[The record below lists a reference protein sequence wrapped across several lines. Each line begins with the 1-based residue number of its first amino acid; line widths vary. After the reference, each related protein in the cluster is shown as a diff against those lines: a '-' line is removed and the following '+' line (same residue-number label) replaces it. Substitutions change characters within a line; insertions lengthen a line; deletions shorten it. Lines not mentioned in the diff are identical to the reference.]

1 MAVPVQRFF
10 TGRTFLRQK
19 CPLAIHNWW
28 PGDIFVLIL
37 FFHFIPFIRTCH
49 TILAGALGNS
59 HTAQRGL
66 PELRWDG
73 TSHGVHDP
81 NGLVD
86 GRDALYAR
94 QGKLRRDQRIGSAHG
109 VPVLAGI
116 LHQAADGVTDQTQDI
131 DHGKGGRVHALPRS
145 ASKKLHSRRC
155 SHGAGRP
162 HLRLA
167 AALCSRCG
175 GVSGDQIADGS
186 RVEQCLADLVI
197 GKAVLLLESADANIA
212 NWVPGTA
219 SAEELTEAAEK
230 IKGCL

>member
-19 CPLAIHNWW
+19 HPLAIHNWW

-86 GRDALYAR
+86 GRNALTPAR
-94 QGKLRRDQRIGSAHG
+94 ESSAEISALEAPMAFRFWQGFSTRPPMGSQTRPRILTMAKE
-109 VPVLAGI
+109 
-116 LHQAADGVTDQTQDI
+116 AASMQ
-131 DHGKGGRVHALPRS
+131 LPRKYLQKAPQPPMQPWRWPDPTS
-145 ASKKLHSRRC
+145 AWQ
-155 SHGAGRP
+155 P
-162 HLRLA
+162 P
-167 AALCSRCG
+167 
-175 GVSGDQIADGS
+175 
-186 RVEQCLADLVI
+186 
-197 GKAVLLLESADANIA
+197 LLPL
-212 NWVPGTA
+212 WWRFW
-219 SAEELTEAAEK
+219 
-230 IKGCL
+230 